1 MSMPLPSEE
10 VFTACEI
17 HFLNTIQQIMSFNNK
32 TFVVTGG
39 NSGIGFDTARYL
51 AQEGAKVYL
60 TGRNAELV
68 AKAVSEIGH
77 KVVGV
82 VANAASIPDSVKL
95 AETIAANGDKL
106 DG

>member
-1 MSMPLPSEE
+1 
-10 VFTACEI
+10 
-17 HFLNTIQQIMSFNNK
+17 MSFNNK

-60 TGRNAELV
+60 TGRNANLV
-68 AKAVSEIGH
+68 EKAVSEIGTNA
-77 KVVGV
+77 VGV
-82 VANAASIPDSVKL
+82 VADAASIADSLKL
-95 AETIAANGDKL
+95 AETIATNGDKL